1 MKIKIIIITIICFIL
16 TGCYDYNE
24 LNELAI
30 ANGISI
36 DLKDDKYLVSI
47 LISNSHKNNSSNEE
61 NQATTSLF
69 QGEGKTLDEAI
80 TNLEL
85 TLPKKLY
92 LGHINIIIISEEY
105 AKTGIYNLF
114 DYFTRNPELLK
125 KMYLA
130 ISKDVDA
137 YKTLATISPLEMFSS
152 KNIISNIDTN
162 NKEVGNTYPVLYS
175 EALFKY
181 VEQGLE
187 FVIPTISLTG
197 EKEESTKE
205 ENIKNPIAKSHLII
219 LNLSAFKDDKFI
231 LYADNEESKGINIL
245 TNNIKKTE
253 IIEDKFTASI
263 NNVKCKV
270 DFKLHDN
277 KPIITIDTKFSYKII
292 YVDKNYNIESKKIRK
307 EVNKTI
313 NKHIESYINKA
324 LDLTIKNNTDVI
336 GLGNKIYKNDPKYYN
351 KNKDNYLQEITFKIN
366 INSEL
371 ESSGEITKIKE
382 N

>member
-1 MKIKIIIITIICFIL
+1 MKIKYLLIVFLSFLL

-30 ANGISI
+30 ANGVAIDLIDNEYMISI
-36 DLKDDKYLVSI
+36 LV
-47 LISNSHKNNSSNEE
+47 SNSHKNNSSNEE

-69 QGEGKTLDEAI
+69 HGKGKNLDEAL

-92 LGHINIIIISEEY
+92 LGHVNIIIISEAY
-105 AKTGIYNLF
+105 AKHGIYDLF

-130 ISKDVDA
+130 ISKDVEA

-181 VEQGLE
+181 VEQGFE

-205 ENIKNPIAKSHLII
+205 ENIKNPITKSHLII
-219 LNLSAFKDDKFI
+219 LNLSAFKDDKFV
-231 LYADNEESKGINIL
+231 LYTDDEESKGINIL

-253 IIEDKFTASI
+253 IIEKQFTASI

-270 DFKLHDN
+270 NFKLQDN
-277 KPIITIDTKFSYKII
+277 KPIITINTEFSYKIV
-292 YVDKNYNIESKKIRK
+292 YVDKNYDIESKNIQK

-324 LDLTIKNNTDVI
+324 LDLAIKNNTDVI

-351 KNKDNYLQEITFKIN
+351 KNKDKYLQKIKFKIN